1 MKSLYLN
8 GDGDLE
14 FDSNG
19 ELKMVNRKD
28 ELIQEVRV
36 TIQTNLGEWFLDP
49 EIGFDY
55 STVLVKKPDYEM
67 IRSVLTDAIMQVDRI
82 DRVDTI
88 DFNFDRSERN
98 LSIHFVAT
106 SNEYGEIEGTEVI

>member
-1 MKSLYLN
+1 MKTLYLN
-8 GDGDLE
+8 SEGDLE

-19 ELKMVNRKD
+19 ELKMVSDKD
-28 ELIQEVRV
+28 ELVQEVRL

-49 EIGFDY
+49 ELGFDY
-55 STVLVKKPDYEM
+55 STVLVKKPDYEL
-67 IRSVLTDAIMQVDRI
+67 IRGSLTEAILQVERI